1 LIQLTALVWLSL
13 LASALV
19 QIGIT
24 QGNRTLVQAWQTL
37 ERESNELRLE
47 QTRLVLELG
56 TLTSYS
62 RIDQRSRAELNMN
75 EADEVRVLTK

>member
-24 QGNRTLVQAWQTL
+24 QGNRTLVQAWQSL

-62 RIDQRSRAELNMN
+62 RIDQRSRVELDMN